1 MKLEGSLDAF
11 SLPDIFQLLSFTK
24 KSGGLHLAQA
34 GSDGVVFFAAGLVTG
49 ASADSSRQPL
59 ARRLVGS
66 GAVSDEALSAA
77 VEAVS
82 SGEGLGVVRALLESG
97 AVDAD
102 LLRQAAQ
109 DQSTDAIFDL
119 LRWQEGDFAFVMDET
134 NPDDVGVTVA
144 IDAVLAEAEARRSTW
159 ESVSQVVPS
168 PQVVMV
174 MPVVLTADPAV
185 SREEWS
191 LLALVDGRRSV
202 AELVDLTGSGQYAVV
217 STLAALVQRGLL
229 AVREDVGSGDEQD
242 HVAVVLR
249 RQQLLAPL
257 EAFTPVIVPAQPAVE
272 PAGHSDQ
279 PDVRPEEPAPTEA
292 HTEEPVR
299 KAHEGSHDDSPADD
313 SPADDSPA
321 DDSPTSDRHDD
332 DQVQHEVAGDASA
345 DDGSEEDADRDLVSA
360 SAGPEQP
367 QMLGGAHVPQD
378 VVPPRPEPF
387 LPKRQAEFDEHRGV
401 PAARATS
408 PVVTAGGGSSTGGSS
423 LGDVVG
429 ATATAP
435 DPAAASV
442 IERAPNVNRTL
453 MLRLIAG
460 VRGL

>member
-24 KSGGLHLAQA
+24 KSGGLHLAQG

-59 ARRLVGS
+59 ARRIVGS

-82 SGEGLGVVRALLESG
+82 AGEGLGVVRALLESG

-144 IDAVLAEAEARRSTW
+144 IDAVLAEAEARRATW

-168 PQVVMV
+168 PRSVMV
-174 MPVVLTADPAV
+174 MPVVLTAEPAV

-229 AVREDVGSGDEQD
+229 AVREDVGQARSRTTSPSCCAASSCWPRSRRSLRSSCRRSPPSSRPATAISRTYVRRSPRRPRPTPRSRCARPTRLARRLAGRRPRRR
-242 HVAVVLR
+242 LR
-249 RQQLLAPL
+249 RRLA
-257 EAFTPVIVPAQPAVE
+257 
-272 PAGHSDQ
+272 
-279 PDVRPEEPAPTEA
+279 
-292 HTEEPVR
+292 
-299 KAHEGSHDDSPADD
+299 
-313 SPADDSPA
+313 
-321 DDSPTSDRHDD
+321 
-332 DQVQHEVAGDASA
+332 
-345 DDGSEEDADRDLVSA
+345 A
-360 SAGPEQP
+360 SAGTTPTTSSTRWQATRP
-367 QMLGGAHVPQD
+367 RTTARTRTQSATWSA
-378 VVPPRPEPF
+378 PRPA
-387 LPKRQAEFDEHRGV
+387 RSSRRCS
-401 PAARATS
+401 AARTCRRTSSRRVRSPSCPSGRPSSTSTAACRPPERPARSSPRAAAT
-408 PVVTAGGGSSTGGSS
+408 STGGSS

-442 IERAPNVNRTL
+442 IERDPNVNRSL

>member
-24 KSGGLHLAQA
+24 KTGGLHLAHD
-34 GSDGVVFFAAGLVTG
+34 GSDGVVFFTTGLVTG

-59 ARRLVGS
+59 ARRIVGS
-66 GAVSDEALSAA
+66 GAVSDAALSAA
-77 VEAVS
+77 VDAVAAS
-82 SGEGLGVVRALLESG
+82 EGLGVVRALLESG
-97 AVDAD
+97 AVEAE
-102 LLRQAAQ
+102 LLKQAAQ
-109 DQSTDAIFDL
+109 DQATDAIFDL
-119 LRWQEGDFAFVMDET
+119 LRWRDGDFAFVMDEG
-134 NPDDVGVTVA
+134 NPDDVGVTVTVE
-144 IDAVLAEAEARRSTW
+144 AVLADAEARRSTW

-168 PQVVMV
+168 PQAVMV
-174 MPVVLTADPAV
+174 MPVVLTAEPAV

-229 AVREDVGSGDEQD
+229 AVREDAHAGDQQD

-257 EAFTPVIVPAQPAVE
+257 EAFTPVLVPAQP
-272 PAGHSDQ
+272 PAQDPTTDLS
-279 PDVRPEEPAPTEA
+279 DVRPEEPVTDAAPTA
-292 HTEEPVR
+292 EP
-299 KAHEGSHDDSPADD
+299 AHETPDSHHEPAVAYDAPAEDHDIAEPENAEVPTGDADD
-313 SPADDSPA
+313 ERELA
-321 DDSPTSDRHDD
+321 T
-332 DQVQHEVAGDASA
+332 
-345 DDGSEEDADRDLVSA
+345 A
-360 SAGPEQP
+360 SAGAEEP

-387 LPKRQAEFDEHRGV
+387 LPKRQADFDDHAGV
-401 PAARATS
+401 PSARSTS
-408 PVVTAGGGSSTGGSS
+408 PVVTAGGGSSSGGSS

-442 IERAPNVNRTL
+442 IERDPNVNRSL